1 MVDIV
6 FDIGRV
12 LVALQPERLLGLL
25 RAHGGAART
34 LEDVTSRI
42 DLTGHETGRLA
53 GAQLLQQIASLA
65 SAPISMSALQDAWVD
80 MLRPEATMLQLA
92 ERLSRRHR
100 IFLLTNV
107 GDLHWAHLEQVV
119 GLHHYAMDVLR
130 SDVAGVMKPDP
141 RIYVEA
147 ERRFGLS
154 PDTTVFI
161 DDRPENIVAAGAR
174 GWQAFVHH
182 DPVTTIA
189 TLQSLGLDLEV
200 KELGVNR

>member
-1 MVDIV
+1 MVDVV

-12 LVALQPERLLGLL
+12 LVALQPERLIGLL

-34 LEDVTSRI
+34 LEDVTCRI
-42 DLTGHETGRLA
+42 DLTGHETGRVD
-53 GAQLLQQIASLA
+53 GAQLLQQIAALA
-65 SAPISMSALQDAWVD
+65 PEPISMPALQAAWVD

-92 ERLSRRHR
+92 ERLRRRHR

-107 GDLHWAHLEQVV
+107 GDLHWSHLEQVV

-130 SDVAGVMKPDP
+130 SDVAGVMKPDN

-154 PDTTVFI
+154 PDTTIFI
-161 DDRPENIVAAGAR
+161 DDRPENIEAAVAR
-174 GWQAFVHH
+174 GWQAFVHR
-182 DPVTTIA
+182 DPATTMA
-189 TLQSLGLDLEV
+189 TLQSLGLDSE
-200 KELGVNR
+200 

>member
-12 LVALQPERLLGLL
+12 LVALQPERLLQLL
-25 RAHGGAART
+25 RAHGGVVST
-34 LEDVTSRI
+34 LEDVTGRI
-42 DLTGHETGRLA
+42 DLAGHETGRLH
-53 GAQLLQQIASLA
+53 GMQLLQQIAALA
-65 SAPISMSALQDAWVD
+65 PEPISMTALQEAWVD
-80 MLRPEATMLQLA
+80 MLRPEPAMLQLA
-92 ERLSRRHR
+92 DRLRQRHQ

-119 GLHHYAMDVLR
+119 GLHRYALDVLR
-130 SDVAGVMKPDP
+130 SDLAGVMKPDP

-161 DDRPENIVAAGAR
+161 DDRPENIEAARAR
-174 GWQAFVHH
+174 GWRAFVHH
-182 DPVTTIA
+182 HPVATIA
-189 TLQSLGLDLEV
+189 TLQSWGLDSE
-200 KELGVNR
+200 